1 MPSDTTE
8 DTTNHSLGETLS
20 ATLDAIA
27 PAPPSGH
34 GPRLFVGE
42 AGDLADG
49 ALVTL
54 AAPQA
59 HYLRA
64 VMRRAPG
71 DPVVLFNG
79 RDGEWLAALETV
91 AKATATARC
100 TEHLRPQPENESE
113 NGPWLL
119 FAPLKRGP
127 VDLLTE
133 KATELGVARLQ
144 PVMTRFTT
152 AARVN
157 GTRLRANAIEAA
169 EQCRRL
175 SVPEVAEPIA
185 LAHMAT
191 GWPED
196 RRLFVLAEHGDAVSA
211 ASAFAAA
218 AVAAGASGGTAARV
232 ALLVGPEG
240 GFADS
245 ELDGLAQLPFVT
257 PVRLG
262 PRVLRAETAAIAGL
276 TLWQALAGDW
286 R

>member
-1 MPSDTTE
+1 MAPNDTDD
-8 DTTNHSLGETLS
+8 DTVPGADLS
-20 ATLDAIA
+20 ATLDALA
-27 PAPPSGH
+27 PAPPCGH
-34 GPRLFVGE
+34 GPRLFV
-42 AGDLADG
+42 ADPTLDDG
-49 ALVTL
+49 AVVTL
-54 AAPQA
+54 EAPQA
-59 HYLRA
+59 HYLRS
-64 VMRRAPG
+64 VMRRGPG
-71 DPVVLFNG
+71 DSVVLFNG
-79 RDGEWLAALETV
+79 RDGEWQATLETM
-91 AKATATARC
+91 AKAFATARC
-100 TEHLRPQPENESE
+100 AIRLRPQSAEGTENGGVD
-113 NGPWLL
+113 GPWLL

-127 VDLLTE
+127 VDLLAE

-157 GTRLRANAIEAA
+157 ATRLRANAIEAA

-175 SVPEVAEPIA
+175 SVPEVAEPIT
-185 LAHMAT
+185 LARIPE

-196 RRLFVLAEHGDAVSA
+196 RHLFVLAEHGHAVTA

-218 AVAAGASGGTAARV
+218 RDAGTPA

-245 ELDGLAQLPFVT
+245 ELDALCQLPFVT